1 MIYFRDKTSVS
12 YFTPDLCRTIFF
24 NFQDETDVNGISG
37 YKYVLDAGFVGKLF
51 IFYLWIF

>member
-1 MIYFRDKTSVS
+1 MICFRDKTSVS

-37 YKYVLDAGFVGKLF
+37 YKYVLDSGFIGKLL
-51 IFYLWIF
+51 IFYL